1 MTTEGLI
8 DNRNIELWNF
18 LTDNFNIEI
27 VKEIREDYLVYS
39 IDNKATIYVPTDNIN
54 SSSFTHEL
62 LHIFLRSKQIFIGA
76 GLTMSV
82 KGNKI
87 LSRILSD
94 KLLEHIGNCLDHIKI
109 LPLYLDLGYKN
120 SDFISD
126 FEINKLPD
134 IEILNIKRNFCTTI
148 NFKKY
153 FSISAVDYFIG
164 KFFAAVA
171 CSNED
176 FNYKEQLIKLKK
188 IDNELFE
195 ILELFVKEWRDFDID
210 DNSPLNSY
218 HTIKYNFVCN
228 LENWAR
234 KKTII

>member
-8 DNRNIELWNF
+8 DERNIELWTLLTNNF
-18 LTDNFNIEI
+18 DIEI

-39 IDNKATIYVPTDNIN
+39 IDNKATIYIPVDNIN

-62 LHIFLRSKQIFIGA
+62 LHVFLRLKHIFIGA

-82 KGNKI
+82 KGNSI

-109 LPLYLDLGYKN
+109 LPLYLDLGYEN

-126 FEINKLPD
+126 FDTNKLPD
-134 IEILNIKRNFCTTI
+134 SEILNIKRNYCTTI

-153 FSISAVDYFIG
+153 YSKSAVDYFIG

-171 CSNED
+171 CPNED
-176 FNYKEQLIKLKK
+176 FNYKEQLSRLKK
-188 IDNELFE
+188 IDTELFE
-195 ILELFVKEWRDFDID
+195 ILEFFVIEWRNFDLD
-210 DNSPLNSY
+210 DDSPLNSY
-218 HTIKYNFVCN
+218 HTIEYDFVCN
-228 LENWAR
+228 LESWAK
-234 KKTII
+234 KKTIM